1 MRIRDFSDRD
11 DPGVSRGSHE
21 GDDGDVQIEGHSPN
35 ADVLASTYA
44 LQLEQQD
51 LIQEAIFVLLHLED
65 SSGCVHFFI
74 PEANP

>member
-11 DPGVSRGSHE
+11 DPGVSRGSQE
-21 GDDGDVQIEGHSPN
+21 GDDGDARIEGHSPS

-51 LIQEAIFVLLHLED
+51 LIQEAAFVLLHLEG
-65 SSGCVHFFI
+65 SFG
-74 PEANP
+74 